1 MVRFS
6 LSAKQF
12 MHRTSTHQQRRDR
25 NFNFITSTLIGIV
38 IALNS
43 PAASRSSLFTR
54 HFARRCRRE
63 SDLCTYRGGPSRR
76 RTATCLRSV
85 AHVRQQYPTTSW
97 SKSFDIAIK
106 REKDSGSADDARRLS
121 AGQFSATRFT

>member
-43 PAASRSSLFTR
+43 PAVRSLHGISRGD
-54 HFARRCRRE
+54 AA
-63 SDLCTYRGGPSRR
+63 GNQ
-76 RTATCLRSV
+76 TCVRIAADQV
-85 AHVRQQYPTTSW
+85 AVELQRV
-97 SKSFDIAIK
+97 
-106 REKDSGSADDARRLS
+106 
-121 AGQFSATRFT
+121 